1 MDSAS
6 EAGGARRFEAA
17 AGLFM
22 LASDEGDFAGDFAF
36 AFPVDL
42 MGGCDEAALVPGEG
56 DATGDFFIAL

>member
-1 MDSAS
+1 MKN
-6 EAGGARRFEAA
+6 
-17 AGLFM
+17 
-22 LASDEGDFAGDFAF
+22 FAGDFAF